1 MAMVE
6 LDGTGG
12 CASSPTHRVYTC
24 TCNSPASMVVHVCVV
39 ATKYEIHVQYQ
50 EVISSTIRRV
60 PSNKRIHRFT
70 KN

>member
-39 ATKYEIHVQYQ
+39 ATKYEIHVYTVPRSDIIHNRASTVEQ
-50 EVISSTIRRV
+50 EDT
-60 PSNKRIHRFT
+60 
-70 KN
+70 